1 MVIWSNTVENVL
13 SRIFLEGVARDGRP
27 PQIYGEV
34 KQALE
39 RLDKTCLTVNS
50 NSDPYSPLGW
60 RRNNSPILVVGK
72 KNNRLKFTYTKKQ
85 LNNGETLIIVEEVA
99 DAYGNILTES
109 YLPKSNETPNV
120 IRLTEAQFKM
130 MLTECITKIINEIT

>member
-1 MVIWSNTVENVL
+1 MVVYKECIKNVL

-27 PQIYGEV
+27 PQIYGEA

-60 RRNNSPILVVGK
+60 RRNNYPILVVGRN
-72 KNNRLKFTYTKKQ
+72 NNRLKFTYTKKQ
-85 LNNGETLIIVEEVA
+85 LNNGEILVTVDEVA

-109 YLPKSNETPNV
+109 IQPKIIKNTNS
-120 IRLTEAQFKM
+120 IRLTEAQFKR
-130 MLTECITKIINEIT
+130 MLTECITKIINEIA